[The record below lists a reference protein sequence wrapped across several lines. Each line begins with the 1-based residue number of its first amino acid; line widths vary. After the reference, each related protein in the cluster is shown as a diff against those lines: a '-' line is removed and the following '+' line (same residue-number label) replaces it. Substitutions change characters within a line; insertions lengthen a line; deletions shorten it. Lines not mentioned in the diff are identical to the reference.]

1 MAAIRGLDTE
11 NSHDFSDL
19 YKGPQSHARTP
30 LERWCLCVCV

>member
-19 YKGPQSHARTP
+19 YKEPRTHP
-30 LERWCLCVCV
+30 SGEVVFVRVCLTS